1 MYQGSE
7 SQQILPPIINSNDGK
22 FLSEDGDAGESPTPF
37 VKRSD
42 SGGSQRDE
50 VNSEVEISE
59 NVEYQAPEEEFHTKF
74 LQGSD
79 FIE

>member
-7 SQQILPPIINSNDGK
+7 SRSNLPPIINSNDGK
-22 FLSEDGDAGESPTPF
+22 FLSEDGESPTPF

-50 VNSEVEISE
+50 VNSDAVISE
-59 NVEYQAPEEEFHTKF
+59 NVMYQAPEEDFHTKF